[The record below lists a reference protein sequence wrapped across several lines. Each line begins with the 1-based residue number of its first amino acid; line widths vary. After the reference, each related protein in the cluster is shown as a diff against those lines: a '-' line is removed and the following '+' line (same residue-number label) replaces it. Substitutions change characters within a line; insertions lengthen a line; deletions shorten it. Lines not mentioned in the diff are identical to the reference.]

1 MRTAPILPSCV
12 ALALALSTAL
22 AAPGPGGAGRLDYT
36 VVRNGESVGRHVI
49 DIARDG
55 DSTSVRISTNVVV
68 KIAFIPVYRFE
79 HQGLETWS
87 GNHLVAL
94 KSQTNDDG
102 TAHHLAVAMEGD
114 HLRIAGDGA
123 QTTAAA
129 TILPASLWNSGIV
142 YQSMLLNTLN
152 GTQMRVSVADRGEEM
167 VPARGTQVLAHHFTI
182 SGGLNRDIWFDGSN
196 TLVRVQFAA
205 KDGSTV
211 VYELK

>member
-12 ALALALSTAL
+12 ALALAVSTAL
-22 AAPGPGGAGRLDYT
+22 AAPGPGAARLDYT

-79 HQGLETWS
+79 HQGLETWR

-102 TAHHLAVAMEGD
+102 TAHHVAVAMEGD

-142 YQSMLLNTLN
+142 YQSTLLNTLN
-152 GTQMRVSVADRGEEM
+152 GTQMRVSVADQGEEM
-167 VPARGTQVLAHHFTI
+167 VQARGTQVLAHHFTI
-182 SGGLNRDIWFDGSN
+182 SGGLNRDVWFDASN

-211 VYELK
+211 VYQLK